1 MTQQNDGRWP
11 RSLYSAGSEPDP
23 RFSLANERTALAWIR
38 TASSVIAGGLAL
50 AVYASAN
57 PGHAWVSIVAVA
69 AFVAGAGLGVSA
81 YFRWMHVERAL
92 RMQEPMPAPAF
103 LLFSLLV
110 VVPLLVVIGA
120 LAIGSFNA

>member
-1 MTQQNDGRWP
+1 MQGDGRWP
-11 RSLYSAGSEPDP
+11 RSLYAEGTEPDP

-57 PGHAWVSIVAVA
+57 PGHTWISVVAVA

-81 YFRWMHVERAL
+81 FIRWMHVERAL
-92 RMQEPMPAPAF
+92 RLQEPMPAPAF

-110 VVPLLVVIGA
+110 VVPLLVVIAGLAVGA
-120 LAIGSFNA
+120 LNG

>member
-1 MTQQNDGRWP
+1 MSAPNRDRWP
-11 RSLYSAGSEPDP
+11 KSIYSVGGEPDP

-57 PGHAWVSIVAVA
+57 PGHAWISVVAVA

-81 YFRWMHVERAL
+81 FVRWMHVERAL
-92 RMQEPMPAPAF
+92 RLKEPMPAPAF
-103 LLFSLLV
+103 LLFGLLV
-110 VVPLLVVIGA
+110 VVPLIVVIAGLAVGA
-120 LAIGSFNA
+120 FHG